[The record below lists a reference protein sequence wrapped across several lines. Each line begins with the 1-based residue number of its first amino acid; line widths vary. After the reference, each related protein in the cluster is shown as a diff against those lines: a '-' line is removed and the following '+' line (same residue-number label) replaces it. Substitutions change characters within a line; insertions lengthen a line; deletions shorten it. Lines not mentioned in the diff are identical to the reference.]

1 MLCVGCDGELVT
13 PFLNLT
19 EVLSECWEER
29 GAVGQF
35 CKHEGAFKAR
45 YEDLV
50 ASKPVSPEGPG
61 QKQWPSAPSRLPRW
75 LRGEDSACQRRR
87 RGFNSWVG
95 KIPW

>member
-45 YEDLV
+45 YEDLA
-50 ASKPVSPEGPG
+50 ASKPVSPEGSGLLLLLGFPG
-61 QKQWPSAPSRLPRW
+61 GSGVKTLPANA
-75 LRGEDSACQRRR
+75 GDG
-87 RGFNSWVG
+87 GFNSWVG